1 MTTFKKIIIVLFL
14 LINHAQAQVASAL
27 IPSPPE
33 LSASSYLLID
43 ANSGKIIIEHNPD
56 KRLPPAS
63 LTKIMTSYIAANE
76 IDRQAIEA
84 DDFASI
90 SVKAW
95 KMGGSKMF
103 VREGTKVS
111 VEDLLRGVI
120 IQSGNDASIALAEH
134 IAGDEDSFVEMM
146 NQQATLLGMK
156 NTKFQNSTG
165 WPTKDHYTSSRDLS
179 TLAVRLIMDFPEHY
193 KFYSEKE
200 FTYNNIK
207 QRNRNKLLFSDKSV
221 DGLKTGH
228 TNDAGYCLVASA
240 KRNGMRLV
248 SVVMGSK
255 SERARLQES
264 QKLLSY
270 GFRYFET
277 HQFYGLGQV
286 INSPKLWAGQNKS
299 LDLILDQPVILTL
312 PRGKKDSLDFIIE
325 VDKDI
330 IAPVFGGQPYGTLK
344 IFSEGGLI
352 DERQLL
358 ASKDI
363 DVAPF
368 FARIWDL
375 LILFFKGL
383 LNISS
388 A

>member
-1 MTTFKKIIIVLFL
+1 
-14 LINHAQAQVASAL
+14 
-27 IPSPPE
+27 
-33 LSASSYLLID
+33 
-43 ANSGKIIIEHNPD
+43 
-56 KRLPPAS
+56 
-63 LTKIMTSYIAANE
+63 MTSYIAANE

-156 NTKFQNSTG
+156 NTKFQKFYRLAYKRSLYFFTRFIYSCSKTYNG
-165 WPTKDHYTSSRDLS
+165 FSR
-179 TLAVRLIMDFPEHY
+179 AY
-193 KFYSEKE
+193 NFYSEKE

-286 INSPKLWAGQNKS
+286 INSLPKLWAGQNKS

-312 PRGKKDSLDFIIE
+312 PRGKK
-325 VDKDI
+325 
-330 IAPVFGGQPYGTLK
+330 
-344 IFSEGGLI
+344 
-352 DERQLL
+352 
-358 ASKDI
+358 
-363 DVAPF
+363 
-368 FARIWDL
+368 
-375 LILFFKGL
+375 IL
-383 LNISS
+383 
-388 A
+388 

>member
-1 MTTFKKIIIVLFL
+1 VTIFKKIIFFLFL
-14 LINHAQAQVASAL
+14 LINHAQAQIASAL

-84 DDFASI
+84 DELASI

-103 VREGTKVS
+103 IREGTKVS
-111 VEDLLRGVI
+111 VKDLLRGVI

-193 KFYSEKE
+193 KLYSEKE

-228 TNDAGYCLVASA
+228 TNNAGYCLVASA
-240 KRNGMRLV
+240 KRDGMRLV

-286 INSPKLWAGQNKS
+286 VNSPKLWAGQSKS
-299 LDLILDQPVILTL
+299 LDLILDRPVILTL

-330 IAPVFGGQPYGTLK
+330 VAPVFGGQPYGILK
-344 IFSEGGLI
+344 ILSEGEVV
-352 DERQLL
+352 DEIQLL
-358 ASKDI
+358 ASRDI
-363 DVAPF
+363 GVASF
-368 FARIWDL
+368 FSRIWDL

-383 LNISS
+383 LDISS

>member
-1 MTTFKKIIIVLFL
+1 MTIFKKIIFFLFL
-14 LINHAQAQVASAL
+14 LINHAQAQIASAL

-84 DDFASI
+84 DELASI

-103 VREGTKVS
+103 IREGTKVS
-111 VEDLLRGVI
+111 VKDLLRGVI

-240 KRNGMRLV
+240 KRDGMRLV

-286 INSPKLWAGQNKS
+286 VNSPKLWAGQSKS
-299 LDLILDQPVILTL
+299 LDLILDRPVILTL

-330 IAPVFGGQPYGTLK
+330 VAPVFGGQPYGILK
-344 IFSEGGLI
+344 ILSEGEVV
-352 DERQLL
+352 DEIQLL
-358 ASKDI
+358 ASRDI
-363 DVAPF
+363 GVASF
-368 FARIWDL
+368 FSRIWDL

-383 LNISS
+383 LDISS